1 MKRQDLLTYLT
12 QTRRTL
18 HQIPEM
24 GFDLPKTSAF
34 VFKELVSF
42 GYEPIIMAR
51 TGVVAVKPGLSEK
64 ALAFRSDMDALN
76 VLEQSGVDFASTH
89 EGKMHACGHD
99 AHMSMLL
106 AFAKSVSQLKPF
118 QHSLVFVFQPAEEG
132 PGGAKVMIEEGL
144 IERFH
149 IEKIFGLHVF
159 PGVPEGTIGLADG
172 PMMAQSL
179 ELDIRIQG
187 KSAHAAQ
194 PHEGI
199 DALVCAAQWI
209 QAVQSIVSRDTDPF
223 KTAVVT
229 LGTIQGGEA
238 PNIIPQTVR
247 MTGTARAFDPSVMA
261 MIKRRLTEI
270 SEGLA
275 LSSGCAIQATLVDTY
290 PAVINDSVLFK
301 TIHEH
306 LSCPIEII
314 QPKMFAE
321 DFSYYQKKVPG
332 FFAMVGIRNE
342 TLNHVHPLHSC
353 FFSLNEQALI
363 TGVDFYTQV
372 LKMMD

>member
-1 MKRQDLLTYLT
+1 MDRQELLTYLT
-12 QTRRTL
+12 KTRRAL
-18 HQIPEM
+18 HQIPEI
-24 GFDLPKTSAF
+24 GFDLPLTSAY
-34 VFKELVSF
+34 VFNELTSF
-42 GYEPIIMAR
+42 GYEPIIMAK

-76 VLEQSGVDFASTH
+76 VLEQSQVEFASTY

-106 AFAKSVSQLKPF
+106 AFAKSVSKLKPF
-118 QHSLVFVFQPAEEG
+118 NHSLVFVFQPAEEG
-132 PGGAKVMIEEGL
+132 PGGAKVMVEEGL

-159 PGVPEGTIGLADG
+159 PGINEGTIGLADG

-187 KSAHAAQ
+187 KSAHAAE

-209 QAVQSIVSRDTDPF
+209 QAVQTIVSRNTDPF

-247 MTGTARAFDPSVMA
+247 LTGTARAFDPAVMA
-261 MIKRRLTEI
+261 MIRQRLTEI
-270 SEGLA
+270 SEGVS
-275 LSSGCAIQATLVDTY
+275 LSSGCSIKATLTDTY
-290 PAVINDSVLFK
+290 PAVINDSALFK
-301 TIHEH
+301 TIREH
-306 LSCPIEII
+306 LSCPMAIVS
-314 QPKMFAE
+314 PKMFAE

-332 FFAMVGIRNE
+332 LFAMVGIRNE

-353 FFSLNEQALI
+353 FFTLDEKALV

-372 LKMMD
+372 LQMMD